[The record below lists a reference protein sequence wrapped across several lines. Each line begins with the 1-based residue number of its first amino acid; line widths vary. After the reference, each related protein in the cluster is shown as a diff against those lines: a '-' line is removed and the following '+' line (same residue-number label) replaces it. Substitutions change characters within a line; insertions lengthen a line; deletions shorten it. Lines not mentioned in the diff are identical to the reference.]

1 MQRKTVELIVGLFV
15 VAGLLALVMLAFK
28 VANLSSTTINGGY
41 TLSAR
46 FDNIGGLKPR
56 APVTI
61 SGVHVG
67 RVASIGVD
75 PHSFQ
80 AVVMLDIAGKYNN
93 LPVDTGAS
101 ILTSGLLGEQYV
113 ALEPGGS
120 PDVLKNGDQIKMTQ
134 SALILE
140 QVIGQV
146 LFSKAQESKG
156 GGQPGQ

>member
-15 VAGLLALVMLAFK
+15 AAGLLALVMLAFK

-46 FDNIGGLKPR
+46 FDNIGGLKSR

-61 SGVHVG
+61 SGVRVG
-67 RVASIGVD
+67 RVASISVD
-75 PHSFQ
+75 PQSFQ

-120 PDVLKNGDQIKMTQ
+120 PDHLKNGDQIKMTQ

-156 GGQPGQ
+156 GGQQGR

>member
-61 SGVHVG
+61 SGVRVG

-80 AVVMLDIAGKYNN
+80 AVVMLDIGGKYNN